1 MLARRAF
8 WLSINCKPVGF
19 AGLLPARRLNSHSPA
34 GPSAEIRKRIVEEA
48 RLLQKVDKSIPWYR
62 LAAKYHLSIGTL
74 QSIYDQAE
82 VDARRRQ
89 QQSALVTSTA
99 ERHFD
104 RSLGRCNWEA
114 VASELDTPLIE
125 CLDLF
130 DASNST
136 IQPRSLIDTYG
147 GWSKPDVEKLKLFM
161 TTNYAGC
168 STIDW
173 RLVGIYMNVDALECQ
188 RIGLGTFNY
197 PINEVGYRRIREFRD
212 SGLSWKD
219 VYQHFMQYPNEK
231 SLQNRYYQFKAK
243 PNGKT
248 TERLTTQWTDVE
260 RERMK
265 DLIEQHMEST
275 ARSELV
281 DIIKRELPNRPL
293 SDIRLL
299 CRQYVH
305 KPNAGR
311 MSLDRLT
318 RLRELVGEYGEDWD
332 RIGKVLDVL
341 PSKARYCWIMYGGNV
356 GKRFALSSD
365 ETRKLQHLVGSG
377 VKYKEAA
384 KLLGIVSP
392 HGYYYKP
399 AQLTSIG
406 DTHLKS
412 SWTSTEDETLL
423 KMVDVSMAG
432 TAAKWE
438 QASKALGRSLESS
451 GTVDWSK
458 VSQAT
463 ELGLRECLELSQYD
477 DGKAR
482 WQYDPDSFSQDMA
495 DRMTDFIKEHYPV
508 PVPVIYRA
516 VSNFMWVDM
525 EDCIRIHDMLQGK
538 FKWTEADYER
548 ATALRAKGLTWKEV
562 ARHLSPTIS
571 LHSVYSALEIRS
583 SSKKVREPISADE
596 LDEVSRLVD
605 EYAGKYPVIEIFDKI
620 RKQLHLSNRRSYS
633 SIISSRITAHPH
645 YQAKLRAIDYN
656 DLANRIATGQTTTKL
671 AAIELDVPLSVLTF
685 KVMDLKDK
693 LYSSIWTEKE
703 TRKLVNYVQG
713 CDLKPDFDYFSKV
726 LGTKSTNQ
734 CKRKT
739 YHLWHKGVLPHIPP
753 I

>member
-1 MLARRAF
+1 
-8 WLSINCKPVGF
+8 
-19 AGLLPARRLNSHSPA
+19 
-34 GPSAEIRKRIVEEA
+34 
-48 RLLQKVDKSIPWYR
+48 
-62 LAAKYHLSIGTL
+62 
-74 QSIYDQAE
+74 
-82 VDARRRQ
+82 
-89 QQSALVTSTA
+89 
-99 ERHFD
+99 
-104 RSLGRCNWEA
+104 
-114 VASELDTPLIE
+114 
-125 CLDLF
+125 
-130 DASNST
+130 
-136 IQPRSLIDTYG
+136 
-147 GWSKPDVEKLKLFM
+147 
-161 TTNYAGC
+161 
-168 STIDW
+168 
-173 RLVGIYMNVDALECQ
+173 
-188 RIGLGTFNY
+188 
-197 PINEVGYRRIREFRD
+197 
-212 SGLSWKD
+212 
-219 VYQHFMQYPNEK
+219 
-231 SLQNRYYQFKAK
+231 
-243 PNGKT
+243 
-248 TERLTTQWTDVE
+248 
-260 RERMK
+260 
-265 DLIEQHMEST
+265 
-275 ARSELV
+275 
-281 DIIKRELPNRPL
+281 
-293 SDIRLL
+293 
-299 CRQYVH
+299 
-305 KPNAGR
+305 
-311 MSLDRLT
+311 
-318 RLRELVGEYGEDWD
+318 
-332 RIGKVLDVL
+332 
-341 PSKARYCWIMYGGNV
+341 
-356 GKRFALSSD
+356 
-365 ETRKLQHLVGSG
+365 
-377 VKYKEAA
+377 
-384 KLLGIVSP
+384 
-392 HGYYYKP
+392 
-399 AQLTSIG
+399 
-406 DTHLKS
+406 
-412 SWTSTEDETLL
+412 
-423 KMVDVSMAG
+423 MVDVSMAG

-438 QASKALGRSLESS
+438 QASKALGRSVIACKQRLSVINRGRKCEQVEYDRESIVTS
-451 GTVDWSK
+451 EVQRQLKSNGTVDWSK

-605 EYAGKYPVIEIFDKI
+605 EYAGKYPVVEIFDKI

-703 TRKLVNYVQG
+703 TRKLVSYVQG

-734 CKRKT
+734 CKQLVTSMLLLALACPNFDYAAAPSSQRELFMEVMEKDIFSDLFKP
-739 YHLWHKGVLPHIPP
+739 YVPRLRRLLFNLWNGKQKLNAE
-753 I
+753 

>member
-1 MLARRAF
+1 
-8 WLSINCKPVGF
+8 
-19 AGLLPARRLNSHSPA
+19 
-34 GPSAEIRKRIVEEA
+34 
-48 RLLQKVDKSIPWYR
+48 
-62 LAAKYHLSIGTL
+62 TL
-74 QSIYDQAE
+74 
-82 VDARRRQ
+82 
-89 QQSALVTSTA
+89 
-99 ERHFD
+99 
-104 RSLGRCNWEA
+104 
-114 VASELDTPLIE
+114 LIE

-130 DASNST
+130 DAPNST
-136 IQPRSLIDTYG
+136 IQPHSLIDTYG

-161 TTNYAGC
+161 TTNYADC

-265 DLIEQHMEST
+265 DLIEQHIEST

-281 DIIKRELPNRPL
+281 DIIKRELPNRLL

-332 RIGKVLDVL
+332 HIGKVLDVL
-341 PSKARYCWIMYGGNV
+341 PSMARYNWITYGGNV

-365 ETRKLQHLVGSG
+365 ETRKLQHLVGS
-377 VKYKEAA
+377 A
-384 KLLGIVSP
+384 SRRR
-392 HGYYYKP
+392 
-399 AQLTSIG
+399 G

-438 QASKALGRSLESS
+438 QASKALGRSVIACKQRLSVINRGRKCEQVEYDRESIVTSEVQRQLESS

-693 LYSSIWTEKE
+693 LYSSTWTEKE
-703 TRKLVNYVQG
+703 THKLVNYVQG